1 MKKPEKQPHST
12 RKITDRAL
20 ILPLLGCFLL
30 LPPLAGIFQLD
41 FRIYGIPVT
50 ALYLFGVWAVLIAGA
65 AWLSRPLQDSAG
77 WLRADAENAA
87 EQQEA
92 EK

>member
-1 MKKPEKQPHST
+1 MEKSEKQPQST
-12 RKITDRAL
+12 RKIADRAL

-41 FRIYGIPVT
+41 FRVFGIPVT

-65 AWLSRPLQDSAG
+65 AWLSRPLQGNAG
-77 WLRADAENAA
+77 WLRADIESTA
-87 EQQEA
+87 EQQKA